1 MSAFDQYDRL
11 VKMKV
16 TSESIKEISDED
28 LEVLGEIYAD
38 DQFGTHS
45 KTMRIVTV
53 EIARRYADVFRRHPK
68 SWIKSMTTEE
78 LQEWAD
84 SFGGDE

>member
-1 MSAFDQYDRL
+1 MKTAATSTTTVSRENKMSAFDQHDRL

-38 DQFGTHS
+38 DQFGTHI
-45 KTMRIVTV
+45 KTMRIVTA
-53 EIARRYADVFRRHPK
+53 EIARRYGA
-68 SWIKSMTTEE
+68 
-78 LQEWAD
+78 
-84 SFGGDE
+84 